1 MKTLTRKRYTKRD
14 IGEFASASALF
25 APYAILFLVFIVLPV
40 CVALVLSFTKYSV
53 VQDPI
58 FVGFENFVYMFTED
72 DVFLTAMGNTFAFA
86 LISGIIGYL
95 LSFIV
100 AWVIDNV
107 KGRMFF
113 ALMFYAPSITSSVA
127 MSVVWLTFFSP
138 DSLGYINYALMSMGL
153 IENPLLWNQDPSLI
167 LPMVTIVSVW
177 MGMGTGFL
185 AFMAGFQNLD
195 KQIREAGEIDGVRNK
210 LEELIHIIFPQMKP
224 MLLFGAV
231 TTVTNSFATY
241 VIPLTM
247 AGSPGPENASL
258 TLVGHIQDYAFVRM
272 DLGYASA
279 VSIFLFAITF
289 AISRIL
295 FRVLAERD

>member
-1 MKTLTRKRYTKRD
+1 MKKSARVRYTKRD

-25 APYAILFLVFIVLPV
+25 APYAILFIIFTVLPV
-40 CVALVLSFTKYSV
+40 CMALYLSLTNYSV
-53 VQDPI
+53 VQDAV
-58 FVGFENFVYMFTED
+58 FVGLKNYIYMFTED
-72 DVFLTAMGNTFAFA
+72 DIFLIAVKNTFAFA
-86 LISGIIGYL
+86 LISGVIGYL

-100 AWVIDNV
+100 AWIIDNV

-113 ALMFYAPSITSSVA
+113 ALMFYAPSITSGVA

-138 DSLGYINYALMSMGL
+138 DSMGYINYALMSMNI
-153 IENPLLWNQDPSLI
+153 IETPMLWNQTPSLI
-167 LPMVTIVSVW
+167 LPMVCIVSVW

-195 KQIREAGEIDGVRNK
+195 KQIREAGQIDGVHNK
-210 LEELIHIIFPQMKP
+210 FEELIYIIFPQMKP
-224 MLLFGAV
+224 MLLFGGV
-231 TTVTNSFATY
+231 TTVTSSFAAY

-258 TLVGHIQDYAFVRM
+258 TLVGHIQDYAFTRL

-279 VSIFLFAITF
+279 VAVFLFAITF
-289 AISRIL
+289 SISRIL
-295 FRVLAERD
+295 FRILADRD